1 MTLDE
6 YQLLALLMLLVGFL
20 ILSIF
25 EYIALISSP
34 P

>member
-25 EYIALISSP
+25 EYVAGVI
-34 P
+34 